1 METGRGPIFI
11 KGVGGNWPARAR
23 AKKPHCENPVY
34 QAGSSAGD
42 GKFGLRLWKKA
53 GELLLRMLP
62 GLFRQRFLGPP
73 HAWMTSA
80 TAIASVSPSMR
91 NA

>member
-1 METGRGPIFI
+1 MASPDIPAGVLVGSVGHIPII
-11 KGVGGNWPARAR
+11 
-23 AKKPHCENPVY
+23 VY

-42 GKFGLRLWKKA
+42 GKFRLRLWKKA